1 MPERTKYL
9 GLDYGS
15 QRVGI
20 AISDESKKFSFSRNY
35 LLNDKNLFTRI
46 LDIIRNEKV
55 EKIIIGYPINLKS
68 EKTPQTEEVEEFS
81 KKLTDHMSS
90 NSLKVEI
97 LYEDERFTSK
107 LAQHNII
114 SSGLNKKRRQDKGLT
129 DSISAQIILQGFLDK
144 KKIT

>member
-9 GLDYGS
+9 GIDYGS

-20 AISDESKKFSFSRNY
+20 AISDESKKFSFSRDY

-81 KKLTDHMSS
+81 KKLTDHMNS

-129 DSISAQIILQGFLDK
+129 DSISAQIILQGFLDM
-144 KKIT
+144 KKIA